1 MLLGPGALPSGLVCE
16 GSGVLEAEDT
26 TIAVEATPLRQY
38 LSDPDATVRPGV
50 RAAFVEARRTF
61 LAAERLDMT
70 ALAERLGVNRVT
82 LYRWV
87 GSREELLVEIIWSL
101 ALPTRERLRAE
112 VRATGSER
120 IVQVERGFI
129 DAVLTNPGMA
139 RFLAEEGELCMRILT
154 RWDTRFQPRLIA
166 DVLAML
172 EEEHATGALPDL
184 PADLRDV
191 AYAIVRIIESYVY
204 LDRITGEEPDTER
217 AEGVFRLL
225 LR

>member
-1 MLLGPGALPSGLVCE
+1 
-16 GSGVLEAEDT
+16 VLDAGDT
-26 TIAVEATPLRQY
+26 TTAQEATPLRQH
-38 LSDPDATVRPGV
+38 LRDPSAAVRPGV
-50 RAAFVEARRTF
+50 REAFVEARRTF
-61 LAAERLDMT
+61 LAGERLDMT

-112 VRATGSER
+112 VGGTGSEHVVR
-120 IVQVERGFI
+120 VETAFI

-139 RFLAEEGELCMRILT
+139 RFLADEGELCMRILT
-154 RWDTRFQPRLIA
+154 RWDTSFQPRLIA

-172 EEEHATGALPDL
+172 EAERATGALPDL

-204 LDRITGEEPDTER
+204 LDRITGEEPDTAR